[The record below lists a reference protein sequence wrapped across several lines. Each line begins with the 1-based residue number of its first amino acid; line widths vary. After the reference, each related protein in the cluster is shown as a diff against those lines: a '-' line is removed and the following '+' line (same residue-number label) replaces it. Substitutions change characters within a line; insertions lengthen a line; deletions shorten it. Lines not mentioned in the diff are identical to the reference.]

1 MEGKVSKKIVSL
13 ILMFAMI
20 VSFISQVKLGVYAAT
35 EIQYHGKV
43 SYGGSTVGHFT
54 VDGQIA
60 FCAEHDKTSPSTG
73 ATFHDEI
80 YGNADILKVLYYGW
94 GGAAQWSGFESEA
107 HGIVATSLTI
117 SHYYSGTSIKSANRS
132 FYEWLQTQPNAP
144 DNNISISKS
153 DLESYVEGDT
163 QRTENITLGGD
174 DRNVVVF
181 PLPEGVTLHNVSS
194 GAVQTGNVGVR
205 CGETFYLTAPMSM
218 NNTWNSG
225 ELKGML
231 PLYQPVL
238 SVTSSPAT
246 QNLVRY
252 RATDP
257 TNSITL
263 NVKWSAVGYLEIQ
276 KTDSATGQ
284 ALAGAVY
291 GIYKDSGA
299 IGKGDNSSLQLLEQL
314 TLDSNGHALS
324 GQLVEGR
331 YYVKEITAPIGY
343 ELDTNI
349 YTYDVPAGQTILVGA
364 NDKRVTGSI
373 TVMKKD
379 GTTGNTLP
387 GTELGLYAANTITHP
402 DGKTGV
408 IYNQNQLVATFPTTG
423 NDGKS
428 VLSNLYLGDYYVKEI
443 KARPGYKVNNTIY
456 PVSLKYAG
464 QNVSVVMGAAE
475 VTNERV
481 TGSVTITK
489 VDKETG
495 KTAQGDASFKGA
507 TYGLYAANTIAH
519 PDGKTGTL
527 YSKDQLVATFPET
540 NGIGES
546 TIENLYL
553 GDYYAKEIKA
563 SPGYLV
569 DDTKYPISLKYEG
582 QNVSVVTEKQTVK
595 EQVIK
600 GRIQL
605 VKHLQ
610 EPLKPSTNKKP
621 QKPEE
626 GAEFQIILK
635 STGKI
640 IQTITTDSDGFAMS
654 DYLPYGTYIVH
665 QSKGKDGYELMDDF
679 EVKINAEGRTYSYIL
694 ENVHY
699 TANLKVVKTDAETG
713 KTVAIAG
720 ATFQI
725 IDSDGKL
732 VEQDMYYPERKK
744 ISEFKTD
751 KDGTLMLP
759 EQLVYGDYTLIE
771 TEAPDGYLITD
782 PIPFT
787 VSKAGL
793 TTDEWGDD
801 VIVVNCSD
809 VPVKGK
815 IKVEKTGKVLTG
827 FKDGKFIYEERGIPN
842 CVFRIAA
849 AETIY
854 SPDHAKDVYGERIV
868 LYEKGDEIAEVT
880 TDEGGK
886 AETDRL
892 FLGDYDVEEISA
904 PEGFLKEPEKQKVK
918 LEYKDQETELVFA
931 TDTVYNENQQ
941 YQIEVEKADSKTE
954 KPLAGAEFSL
964 YAGQDIV
971 NISGDVIVG
980 KDTLIGKITTDE
992 EGKAET
998 ESSLPTNVYVSEKDS
1013 PMYYLIESK
1022 VPNGYVSNNER
1033 YNLLG
1038 KAEEGKKVTVQ
1049 KEKITN
1055 NPTQVS
1061 FLKTDEEG
1069 NPLAGAVL
1077 RVREKKS
1084 DTISGVMTGVVNM
1097 WVTDGKEHVINNLEI
1112 DNVYVLEEIEA
1123 PKGYAT
1129 AEPIEFTIGDMEEIQ
1144 KVVMKD
1150 DVTKVQIFKTDIT
1163 GEKELPGAKLQILDS
1178 EKNVVEE
1185 WESTEE
1191 PHYMEKLAKGDYVLH
1206 EETAPLGYVK
1216 AEDIPFTVED
1226 TGKIQKVVMKDAETA
1241 GKVIVHKTEEGTE
1254 KNLAGAVFEVRNEE
1268 GEVLATVTTDENGKA
1283 ESEKIP
1289 VEKLKKTGVEGEWV
1303 GYIVEVKAPE
1313 GYVLDETQHEVKFE
1327 WKDGTVPIMEVFV
1340 ELTNKRI
1347 EEKVPQPKT
1356 GDKLPIETLMLTAVV
1371 TGTVMVVVICRKRK
1385 HKSNKRNN
1393 ER

>member
-1 MEGKVSKKIVSL
+1 MFSMIVSL
-13 ILMFAMI
+13 I
-20 VSFISQVKLGVYAAT
+20 SQVKIGVYAAT
-35 EIQYHGKV
+35 EIQYHGRV
-43 SYGGSTVGHFT
+43 SYGGSTVGSFT
-54 VDGQIA
+54 VDGQTA

-117 SHYYSGTSIKSANRS
+117 SHYYSGTNIKNANRS

-144 DNNISISKS
+144 DNNVSISKS
-153 DLESYVEGDT
+153 DLESYIEGDS
-163 QRTENITLGGD
+163 QRTEDITLGGD
-174 DRNVVVF
+174 NRNVVVF
-181 PLPEGVTLHNVSS
+181 PLPDGVALHNVSS

-218 NNTWNSG
+218 NSTWNSG

-238 SVTSSPAT
+238 SVTSNVAT

-252 RATDP
+252 RTTDP

-299 IGKGDNSSLQLLEQL
+299 IGKGGSSSLQLLEQL
-314 TLDSNGHALS
+314 TLDANGHALS
-324 GQLVEGR
+324 GQLVAGR
-331 YYVKEITAPIGY
+331 YYVKEITAPVGY
-343 ELDTNI
+343 ELDTNT

-364 NDKRVTGSI
+364 TDKFVTGSI
-373 TVMKKD
+373 TVTKKD

-402 DGKTGV
+402 DGKTGT
-408 IYNQNQLVATFPTTG
+408 IYNQNQLVATFPATG

-428 VLSNLYLGDYYVKEI
+428 VLNNLYLGDYYVKEI
-443 KARPGYKVNNTIY
+443 NARPGYKVNDTKY

-464 QNVSVVMGAAE
+464 QNVSVIMGSAE

-481 TGSVTITK
+481 TGSVTIKK

-495 KTAQGDASFKGA
+495 KTAQGDATFKGA
-507 TYGLYAANTIAH
+507 TYGLYAANTITH

-540 NGIGES
+540 DDMGEA

-582 QNVSVVTEKQTVK
+582 QNMSVVTKKQTVK

-621 QKPEE
+621 QKPEV

-665 QSKGKDGYELMDDF
+665 QSKGKEGYELMDDF

-725 IDSDGKL
+725 IDSEGKL

-809 VPVKGK
+809 IPVKGK
-815 IKVEKTGKVLTG
+815 IKIEKTGKVLTG
-827 FKDGKFIYEERGIPN
+827 FKDGKFVYEEKGIPN
-842 CVFRIAA
+842 CVFRVTA

-868 LYEKGDEIAEVT
+868 LYEKGEEIAELT
-880 TDEGGK
+880 TDEEGK

-892 FLGDYDVEEISA
+892 FLGDYEVEEISA
-904 PEGFLKEPEKQKVK
+904 PEGFLKEPEKQKVS
-918 LEYKDQETELVFA
+918 LRYKDQKTELVFA

-941 YQIEVEKADSKTE
+941 YQIEVEKTDSKTE
-954 KPLAGAEFSL
+954 KTLAGAEFSL
-964 YAGQDIV
+964 YAAQDILS
-971 NISGDVIVG
+971 ISGDIVVE
-980 KDTLIGKITTDE
+980 KDALIGKVTTDE
-992 EGKAET
+992 EGKAQT
-998 ESSLPTNVYVSEKDS
+998 GDDFPTNVYVSEKDS

-1038 KAEEGKKVTVQ
+1038 KAEEGKKVTLQ
-1049 KEKITN
+1049 SEKITN
-1055 NPTQVS
+1055 TPTQVS
-1061 FLKTDEEG
+1061 FLKTDEKD

-1077 RVREKKS
+1077 RVREKDA
-1084 DTISGVMTGVVNM
+1084 DTIFGIMSKVTNV
-1097 WVTDGKEHVINNLEI
+1097 WVTDGKEHVISNLET
-1112 DNVYVLEEIEA
+1112 DKVYILEELEA
-1123 PKGYAT
+1123 PNGYAT
-1129 AEPIEFTIGDMEEIQ
+1129 ADPVEFTVEDIGEVQ
-1144 KVVMKD
+1144 KIVMKD
-1150 DVTKVQIFKTDIT
+1150 DVTKVQISKTDIT

-1178 EKNVVEE
+1178 TGKVIEE

-1191 PHYMEKLAKGDYVLH
+1191 PHYMEKLPKGEYVLH
-1206 EETAPLGYVK
+1206 EETEPNGYVT
-1216 AEDIPFTVED
+1216 AEDIPFTVKD
-1226 TGKIQKVVMKDAETA
+1226 TGEVQKVVMKDAETE
-1241 GKVIVHKTEEGTE
+1241 GKISIHKTEEGAE
-1254 KNLAGAVFEVRNEE
+1254 KNLAGAVFEIRNGD
-1268 GEVLATVTTDENGKA
+1268 GEVLDTITTDENGKA
-1283 ESEKIP
+1283 ESKNIP
-1289 VEKLKKTGVEGEWV
+1289 VSKLGKSGVKGKWTAYV
-1303 GYIVEVKAPE
+1303 VEVKAPE
-1313 GYVLDETQHEVKFE
+1313 EYVLDETQHEVTFE
-1327 WKDGTVPIMEVFV
+1327 WKDGTVPVIEAFIEV
-1340 ELTNKRI
+1340 TNKRV
-1347 EEKVPQPKT
+1347 EKEVPQPKT
-1356 GDKLPIETLMLTAVV
+1356 GDKTPIKAFMVTAAIA
-1371 TGTVMVVVICRKRK
+1371 GTVMAVIFCRKKNRK
-1385 HKSNKRNN
+1385 NNKRNS